1 MNEEIKEKIKEI
13 FEKEIRPGLIA
24 DGGDGEIVEIT
35 DDGIVKVKLFGS
47 CASCPFATFTLT
59 LGVEQRLKEK
69 FPEVKKVEN
78 VV

>member
-1 MNEEIKEKIKEI
+1 MNEETKQKIKEV

-47 CASCPFATFTLT
+47 CASCPFATLT
-59 LGVEQRLKEK
+59 LALGIEQRLKEK
-69 FPEVKKVEN
+69 FSEVKKVEN
-78 VV
+78 II